1 MTGGSEVLQIYRK
14 KYLDYLIS
22 QIERLDKYV
31 RLYVIE
37 VIRRRK
43 HIVGGGKFGQKAYQM
58 EIPLP
63 YKRTECPSTRE

>member
-1 MTGGSEVLQIYRK
+1 MTGGSEVPKIYRK

-37 VIRRRK
+37 VIRRCK
-43 HIVGGGKFGQKAYQM
+43 HIVGGKFGQKAYQM
-58 EIPLP
+58 EILLP
-63 YKRTECPSTRE
+63 